1 MNVNDL
7 TDSILRH
14 AVELQALSANEE
26 ARAERILRELEGELR
41 ALLNSRTL
49 SEAGRRQIE
58 ALIREAHDAISKKY
72 INIAGVVDVG
82 AVVEHVADR
91 TVQFMRDT
99 YPAETFTLPPTQVLK
114 SLSRDILIDGSPAS
128 AWWDK
133 QAEDTA
139 FRFAGIV
146 RNGVV
151 NNETN
156 EQIVR
161 NLFGRWEVDPETGTR
176 TWVRGLFGDAPRLRN
191 GQKVRGT
198 SDGLTRQN
206 ARALVHSSI
215 MTAAN
220 RARMETYKA
229 AFGDTSDGVR
239 WLATLD
245 SHTCLRCAALDG
257 QSWDWEGNKL
267 NGTKAD
273 FHVAPLHVNCRCVMT
288 PLPPDFDELFGPGFN
303 DKFAK
308 IGARASSQGPQASGT
323 TFSDFLKRQSPE
335 WVEKWMGADRAKAY
349 FAGDLTL
356 TDLITKSGRQKTLEE
371 L

>member
-114 SLSRDILIDGSPAS
+114 SLSRDILIEGSPAS

-161 NLFGRWEVDPETGTR
+161 RVAGGRGEP
-176 TWVRGLFGDAPRLRN
+176 GLLDVSRRN
-191 GQKVRGT
+191 V
-198 SDGLTRQN
+198 
-206 ARALVHSSI
+206 RALVHSSI

-245 SHTCLRCAALDG
+245 SHTCQRCAALDG

-303 DKFAK
+303 DKFAR

-335 WVEKWMGADRAKAY
+335 WVEEWMGVKRAEMYRQGK
-349 FAGDLTL
+349 LTL